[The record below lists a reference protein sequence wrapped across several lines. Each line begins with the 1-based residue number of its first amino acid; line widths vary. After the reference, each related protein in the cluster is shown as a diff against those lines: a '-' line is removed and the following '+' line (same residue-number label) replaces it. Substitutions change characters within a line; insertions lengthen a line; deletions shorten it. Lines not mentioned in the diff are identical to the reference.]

1 MSKKVLIISSD
12 VESYEIALRMA
23 KVAHFEL
30 IFSHSIEQI
39 KSQLNGSKE
48 QISAIHFDVNSGQID
63 LEIASELLLPF
74 ACQMPIIVRTSKH
87 GNIYQPLQHLV
98 SLSFMTLH
106 GNSLDE
112 LTQSFILLD
121 MFCEFIGSKQQ
132 LPDWANV
139 RDGNDEFILQAAVKA
154 SKGNLPVL
162 IEGAIGTPK
171 LEMAVATHKFS
182 NRYRNSLKIIDARTN
197 SPTEL
202 MTSIFGNPV
211 TTGLLEEADH
221 GTLFINNL
229 NHFSDE
235 FQSKISSFLNDGMVF
250 SKNERKRKKL
260 DVKLIIATDLDLIR
274 EVKSGTID
282 EALYYRLSVSPIV
295 MTKFN
300 SIADDMRSWIETY
313 IHLIKPKLVSN
324 DVEFEPTAIDALAAF
339 DWPGHHIQFTQVLA
353 WAFIQAQSGSI
364 GLKNLPSFL
373 HPTDITS
380 DDLIIAPKL
389 APDLADMSISEHNEA
404 VEPRNEMSIAPAQYL
419 NMFDDD
425 GELRSI
431 VDIEEEH
438 IRRAIAFYDGKMS
451 FVARQLGI
459 GRSTLYRKLKE
470 YEIDPDR
477 PLEYAD

>member
-12 VESYEIALRMA
+12 VESYEIAMRMA

-30 IFSHSIEQI
+30 VFTDSIDQI
-39 KSQLNGSKE
+39 KSRLNGFKD

-63 LEIASELLLPF
+63 LEIAADLLLPY
-74 ACQMPIIVRTSKH
+74 ACQIPIVIRTSKH
-87 GNIYQPLQHLV
+87 GNIYEPLEHLV
-98 SLSFMTLH
+98 ALSFMTLH
-106 GNSLDE
+106 GSSLDE
-112 LTQSFILLD
+112 LAQSFTQLD
-121 MFCEFIGSKQQ
+121 MFCEFMNSGQQ
-132 LPDWANV
+132 LPDWADV

-162 IEGAIGTPK
+162 IEGAVGTPK
-171 LEMAVATHKFS
+171 MEMAIATHKFS
-182 NRYRNSLKIIDARTN
+182 NRYRNALRIIDAGTQ
-197 SPTEL
+197 SQTDL
-202 MTSIFGNPV
+202 MTSVFGNPV

-229 NHFSDE
+229 NHFSDD
-235 FQSKISSFLNDGMVF
+235 FQGKISSFLNDGMVF
-250 SKNERKRKKL
+250 SKNDRKRKKL
-260 DVKLIIATDLDLIR
+260 DVKLIIATDLDLIK
-274 EVKSGTID
+274 EVKSGAIG

-300 SIADDMRSWIETY
+300 SIADDMRSWIEAY
-313 IHLIKPKLVSN
+313 ISLVKPKLVSGSF
-324 DVEFEPTAIDALAAF
+324 EFEPTALDALAAF
-339 DWPGHHIQFTQVLA
+339 DWPGHHNQFKQVLV
-353 WAFIQAQSGSI
+353 WSFIQAQSGSI
-364 GLKNLPSFL
+364 GLNNLPCFL

-380 DDLIIAPKL
+380 DETLVAPKL
-389 APDLADMSISEHNEA
+389 APDLADLSSSERSEAIDLPKEISF
-404 VEPRNEMSIAPAQYL
+404 APAQYL

-431 VDIEEEH
+431 IDVEEEL

-477 PLEYAD
+477 PQEFAD